1 MTKKEIIDKAPE
13 GATHYIEYEYI
24 TYHRKIGFLWY
35 EITPAG
41 NVAMDKSWIGLL
53 KPL

>member
-1 MTKKEIIDKAPE
+1 MDIEEIRKNKPE
-13 GATHYIEYEYI
+13 GATHYIAYEYI